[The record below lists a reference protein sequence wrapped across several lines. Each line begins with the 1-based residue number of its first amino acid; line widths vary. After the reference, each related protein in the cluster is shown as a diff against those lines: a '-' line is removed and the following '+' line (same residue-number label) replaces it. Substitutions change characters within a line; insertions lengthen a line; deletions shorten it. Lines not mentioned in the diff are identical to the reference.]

1 MNLLSRREVIP
12 VKERNSLEKRLY
24 KKISHFNFGKQLI
37 IDPYLGKQTNR
48 ITIDGKIVLPW
59 EELDK
64 CIEKFYT
71 LIKADGARKLYHQI
85 KEHYFGIG
93 EPMIQRYISNNDM
106 QRQKRPLFS
115 NKAPLIPV
123 DTKQPMERH
132 QVDLVDMRKL
142 IVEKDDVSYKYILS
156 TMDVFTRFVWLRPLS
171 DKSSEKVA
179 AKLREIY
186 AEFGNP
192 KILQSDQGSEFKG
205 VVTRLCKDMNIK
217 LIYSSSY
224 HPQSQGKIERSHGTW
239 KDKIR
244 FDLINSKFGGIYNNA
259 VHSSLGISPYECLLG
274 IKPNSVTQKCN
285 FTNTNLEDI
294 PIEFANE
301 ESNMTF
307 IPSEDYAE
315 RMRHIEKVRSQAFNI
330 SKKASANMQKN
341 GLAKYPP
348 SEYNIGDEVYVKFIG
363 KDKRVYRGG
372 SSIAAPRVLKG
383 IVIATNKDLHKYKVK
398 YTTQEKTTSSDWF
411 RELND
416 IITES
421 RVMSTSYKEAMHD
434 KMIGL
439 QQNAAKEDLH
449 VDKDI
454 PSDGNCMFY
463 ALSLQ
468 LSRVDVQIS
477 YTRLRHMIVDFLRNN
492 PVLDFSDG
500 TVDFRDF
507 TVDVDWNGYLE
518 RMERDGEWGD
528 NTVLVAAACLFRIPI
543 LILSSLPN
551 SQPIR
556 IIPRDVALE
565 QTLYLGH
572 IAEFHYLSLIPDQAQ
587 SIGEHVDCAAHNI
600 LCEVLETL
608 DCNTCNSLNN
618 TNEILCHRCG
628 TIHIEIQCLLNSSE
642 DIKQNDRNKDH
653 DKFDVDL
660 DSNTTLD
667 SMLEENLDPDDD
679 NEISVGKPH
688 KGPNDSTDTLHEND
702 ILLSNE
708 QNFELIN
715 KWLQHKLLEFEDQ
728 SFGKGILLSK
738 DDGQWCFITF

>member
-24 KKISHFNFGKQLI
+24 KKISHFNFGTQSI
-37 IDPYLGKQTNR
+37 IDPYLGKQMNR

-59 EELDK
+59 EELEK
-64 CIEKFYT
+64 CIEKFYA
-71 LIKADGARKLYHQI
+71 LSKADGARKLYHQI

-123 DTKQPMERH
+123 DAKKPMERH

-186 AEFGNP
+186 SEFGNP

-244 FDLINSKFGGIYNNA
+244 FDLINSKFGGICDWVTNLPSLQSIYNNA
-259 VHSSLGISPYECLLG
+259 IHSSLGISPYECLLG

-294 PIEFANE
+294 TIEFANE

-307 IPSEDYAE
+307 LPSEDCAE

-341 GLAKYPP
+341 GLSKYPP

-372 SSIAAPRVLKG
+372 
-383 IVIATNKDLHKYKVK
+383 
-398 YTTQEKTTSSDWF
+398 
-411 RELND
+411 
-416 IITES
+416 
-421 RVMSTSYKEAMHD
+421 
-434 KMIGL
+434 
-439 QQNAAKEDLH
+439 
-449 VDKDI
+449 
-454 PSDGNCMFY
+454 
-463 ALSLQ
+463 
-468 LSRVDVQIS
+468 
-477 YTRLRHMIVDFLRNN
+477 
-492 PVLDFSDG
+492 
-500 TVDFRDF
+500 
-507 TVDVDWNGYLE
+507 
-518 RMERDGEWGD
+518 
-528 NTVLVAAACLFRIPI
+528 
-543 LILSSLPN
+543 
-551 SQPIR
+551 
-556 IIPRDVALE
+556 
-565 QTLYLGH
+565 
-572 IAEFHYLSLIPDQAQ
+572 
-587 SIGEHVDCAAHNI
+587 
-600 LCEVLETL
+600 
-608 DCNTCNSLNN
+608 
-618 TNEILCHRCG
+618 
-628 TIHIEIQCLLNSSE
+628 
-642 DIKQNDRNKDH
+642 
-653 DKFDVDL
+653 
-660 DSNTTLD
+660 
-667 SMLEENLDPDDD
+667 
-679 NEISVGKPH
+679 
-688 KGPNDSTDTLHEND
+688 
-702 ILLSNE
+702 
-708 QNFELIN
+708 
-715 KWLQHKLLEFEDQ
+715 
-728 SFGKGILLSK
+728 
-738 DDGQWCFITF
+738 